1 MVRAIGGKSRIL
13 ILQVAKA
20 RLAAKAKLTLQPTLL
35 QTTKAWGEPEHRPR
49 CRKNKKVK
57 EREPK
62 RREIS
67 LSVAGLRFPPSVKI
81 FFDVGLR
88 TSRQK
93 REEASDEGTSCP
105 EKKIT
110 PVPIVAPIV
119 APSRPA
125 SLPDVTSWPIR
136 DQ

>member
-35 QTTKAWGEPEHRPR
+35 QTTKAWGEPENRPR

-105 EKKIT
+105 EKKDYARAHCR
-110 PVPIVAPIV
+110 PYRGSKSSGFAARCHVVAN
-119 APSRPA
+119 
-125 SLPDVTSWPIR
+125 
-136 DQ
+136 